1 MTTVWIEGFESHL
14 VAQQMARKYATFS
27 GSWSSQAGRV
37 FGTAGGPISTV
48 AVTPSFG
55 TDNSITMGF
64 GLRFNAHSTL
74 VNSDAQGLYVEL
86 GMDEQCHVELESDVS
101 LGFRFG
107 IYRGSTLIVN
117 SSFFDFG
124 VWHYFEIELTVRTG
138 TNGSYEIRHNGVLDV
153 SAGSVD
159 LADTGGDGWDVFA
172 WRYSS
177 NLGTILRY
185 DDCYVNNGAGSTN
198 TSFLG
203 PSVVEGLLPNANGAT
218 IQWTNNGTGDNFTSV
233 DDLGTSNPDD
243 TGAGGTNGSDT
254 NAQID
259 LYAMEDLQQITGTV
273 HAVQVGIQLGM
284 AAAGTR
290 TVRGKYRDPD
300 TTVVNLDSHVVD
312 NPTFDEFTQV
322 LDQNPNSAAA
332 WDIADIDDGQ
342 FGVEVVS

>member
-14 VAQQMARKYATFS
+14 VAQQMDRKYASFA
-27 GSWSSQAGRV
+27 GSWASQPGRV
-37 FGTAGGPISTV
+37 FGTAGGPTSVV

-55 TDNSITMGF
+55 TDNTITMGF

-74 VNSDAQGLYVEL
+74 VNSGAQGMYVEL
-86 GMDEQCHVELESDVS
+86 GADEQCHVELESNVS

-107 IYRGSTLIVN
+107 IYRGSTFIAN
-117 SSFFDFG
+117 SSYFSFG
-124 VWHYFEIELTVRTG
+124 MWHYFEIQLTVRTG
-138 TNGSYEIRHNGVLDV
+138 TNGAYEIRQNGVLDV

-159 LADTGGDGWDVFA
+159 LADTGGDGWDVYA

-177 NLGTILRY
+177 NLGSILRY
-185 DDCYVNNGAGSTN
+185 DDCYFNNGAGSTN
-198 TSFLG
+198 TGFLG

-218 IQWTNNGTGDNFTSV
+218 IQWTNNGTGDNYTSV
-233 DDLGTSNPDD
+233 DDIGTSNPDD

-254 NAQID
+254 NAQED
-259 LYAMEDLQQITGTV
+259 LYAFEDLQQITGTI
-273 HAVQVGIQLGM
+273 HAVQIGIQLAM

-300 TTVVNLDSHVVD
+300 TTVVNLDSHVV
-312 NPTFDEFTQV
+312 NATTFDEFTEV
-322 LDQNPNSAAA
+322 LDENPNSAAA
-332 WDIADIDDGQ
+332 WDIADVDDGQ